1 MGTHLL
7 SLNNS
12 QSSKYAEDVR
22 LKIKLLVWSDEMAF
36 VRKDITKCTG
46 ASTNNASCK
55 ITLSKEQ

>member
-22 LKIKLLVWSDEMAF
+22 LKIIYNTIK
-36 VRKDITKCTG
+36 G
-46 ASTNNASCK
+46 AIILDNLYAASKVTCPCMP
-55 ITLSKEQ
+55 I